1 MSAADGSGKPTAE
14 CEEEEELPFSSTV
27 SPVPKEETAVEAP
40 RLTTDEVSIEDAITL
55 TQDEPPAEDQM
66 EVGTPTS
73 FLERADKM
81 VTWEEDC
88 APGLALAA
96 TATTAGTD
104 SESRESPKEVEN
116 DGSSVATWQHSRFAE
131 PRDGGA
137 L

>member
-1 MSAADGSGKPTAE
+1 
-14 CEEEEELPFSSTV
+14 
-27 SPVPKEETAVEAP
+27 
-40 RLTTDEVSIEDAITL
+40 
-55 TQDEPPAEDQM
+55 M

-116 DGSSVATWQHSRFAE
+116 DGSSVASDMSDAASLGKVR
-131 PRDGGA
+131 GA
-137 L
+137 ARRRSSLNQVFLRPIDPLKVSPEVS

>member
-27 SPVPKEETAVEAP
+27 SPVPKA
-40 RLTTDEVSIEDAITL
+40 LGDAITL